1 MTTKVMGYGR
11 ASTLKQT
18 MSTKVQTELCE
29 KWYEDQV
36 KAGRWDGDSEWLGM
50 ELDEAVSSKIDLF
63 HRPRGQHILT
73 ELSPGDVLVV
83 AKDSRAFRSA
93 ADAEKSLSTL
103 NEAGIKLVILNLQVD
118 TSTPLGVMLV
128 TIISAVARLE
138 REQIAERTRE
148 ALEHLKRQGVPLG
161 NTPPPGWHF
170 RYSLKDGER
179 VRELVPDPLMRK
191 IGEFCAYRLAAGDSS
206 EQIASVLN
214 RKMPKNLRTRA
225 GHYRKRQSWYT
236 WRFINSAALYCVLD
250 WPNLSL
256 SRIKE
261 KFGRD
266 VMSVDWI
273 RNRFLRDDT
282 GPTIEDLL
290 RDTGK
295 CDAEE
300 VLEPDPS

>member
-1 MTTKVMGYGR
+1 MTVRVLGYGR

-73 ELSPGDVLVV
+73 ELGPGDVLVV

-93 ADAEKSLSTL
+93 ADAEKSLSSL

-148 ALEHLKRQGVPLG
+148 ALDHLKRQGVPLG

-191 IGEFCAYRLAAGDSS
+191 IGQFCYERLMAGDSS

-214 RKMPKNLRTRA
+214 RKLPKNLRTRA
-225 GHYRKRQSWYT
+225 GHNRKSAWYS
-236 WRFINSAALYCVLD
+236 WRFINASALYYALD

-256 SRIKE
+256 KRIKD
-261 KFGRD
+261 KFGDD
-266 VMSVDWI
+266 VMSVRFI
-273 RNRFLRDDT
+273 REQFVCEVP
-282 GPTIEDLL
+282 PTSIEDVLQTSKGCND
-290 RDTGK
+290 R
-295 CDAEE
+295 EE
-300 VLEPDPS
+300 LQPDSV